1 MKVGGRQLKLSILD
15 QVPILSGATPKEAIS
30 ATLELAEMADQL
42 GFTRYWVAEHH
53 DMELFACP
61 APDILLGLIGSR
73 TEKMKIGAGAVLLP
87 HYRPFNVTERY
98 NLLAT
103 LYPKRVDVGIG
114 RAPGGSAEATI
125 ALSGNFL
132 QNVKNISAD
141 IDELVAFFQQ
151 TFAKDHLYAN
161 VTATPIPDFPPDLWL
176 LGTSEKSAKLAA
188 EKGMSYVFGHFMTDK
203 DGPAIVDRYRKRY
216 NGKVIVS
223 VSVICAATFEAAR
236 KLAERSYM
244 EKKKHEEKHLTQA
257 KGKAVR
263 DRDRANDDMFTEKL
277 NAQYVLGN
285 PEQVHKQLQSLQ
297 AIYQADEI
305 MILTNTPDY
314 ESRKTSYQLIA
325 QACL

>member
-1 MKVGGRQLKLSILD
+1 MKLSILD
-15 QVPILSGATPKEAIS
+15 QVPVLSGAMSRDAILS
-30 ATLELAEMADQL
+30 TLELAEMAERF

-53 DMELFACP
+53 DMKRFACP

-73 TEKMKIGAGAVLLP
+73 TKKIRIGAGAVLLP
-87 HYRPFNVTERY
+87 HYRPYNITERY
-98 NLLAT
+98 NVLAT

-132 QNVKNISAD
+132 ENVKKISAD

-151 TFAKDHLYAN
+151 TFTKDHLYAN
-161 VTATPIPDFPPDLWL
+161 VAPTPIPNFSPDLWL

-188 EKGMSYVFGHFMTDK
+188 EKGMSYAFGHFMTEQ
-203 DGPAIVDRYRKRY
+203 DGPAIVDGYRKRY
-216 NGKVIVS
+216 NGKVIIA
-223 VSVICAATFEAAR
+223 VSVICAPTSEAAR
-236 KLAERSYM
+236 KLAERADI
-244 EKKKHEEKHLTQA
+244 ENKKFKEKHISKATS
-257 KGKAVR
+257 KAVR
-263 DRDRANDDMFTEKL
+263 DRDRSKGDVSTEGLTAK
-277 NAQYVLGN
+277 YILGN

-297 AIYQADEI
+297 KIYQADEI

-314 ESRKTSYQLIA
+314 ESRKNSYRLIA